1 MSLSLLLR
9 LSFAAQTATAAADI
23 TFGPPVTLGGTGN
36 VGAQQFPSGA
46 LGAAQAEHV
55 LTRGAAA
62 GMPWRTQNVS
72 RGLAPAYPE
81 CATNPSACPGVCDV
95 KTRWTKKT
103 NMCPTAPEYYRWG
116 GAYAPELAT
125 DGDALVDFGR
135 LLPDDEK
142 NRSWTSPNRSRY
154 RYSASD
160 GKLTVATEATTIRFT
175 GLPRSARIPPQ
186 APSMIRLMGAAWLDL
201 GGGKQLQTAM
211 VAFNSTGQACPFS
224 QSIVA
229 FISDD
234 GGKTYEYSGM
244 VADAADMPFS
254 QEGANE
260 HDCQL
265 IPSGRSHEGQGGD
278 LMIGCAI
285 RVDGGDGPINHHY
298 LPYYWTHSSDGRVWS
313 KPVPMNGTGCAR
325 PRLLLLGEML
335 LMSGA
340 CAHDRPKALPCCR
353 DAVLLSLLA
362 HALSLS
368 LSLSLPLP
376 LSLPLSL
383 SLSLPPSLS
392 LVDCPLALPAGR
404 NSCIQ
409 GGECETKASRASS
422 SGVPTWVPAR
432 PSSQGAPRRRSGHV
446 TMSHTC
452 TTAAGVGTNRHGP
465 LGVPTLPRCML
476 SRPLPTRRWCRS
488 RPTAPPED
496 CCYTPWSA
504 SLTCHRAP
512 VVRRAATRSTTLR
525 LRWPSQFDL
534 AAAAE
539 VTTVR

>member
-1 MSLSLLLR
+1 MSLSFLLR
-9 LSFAAQTATAAADI
+9 LSLAAQATATAADI

-36 VGAQQFPSGA
+36 IGAQQFPSGA

-62 GMPWRTQNVS
+62 SMPWRTQNVS
-72 RGLAPAYPE
+72 RGLAPAEPE
-81 CATNPSACPGVCDV
+81 CATYPSACPGVCDV
-95 KTRWTKKT
+95 KTRWTKKPK
-103 NMCPTAPEYYRWG
+103 MCPTAPEYYRWG
-116 GAYAPELAT
+116 GEYAPELAT

-154 RYSASD
+154 KYSASD
-160 GKLTVATEATTIRFT
+160 GKLTVATEPTTVRFT

-265 IPSGRSHEGQGGD
+265 IPSGRNHEGQGQEGGAAAN

-298 LPYYWTHSSDGRVWS
+298 LPYYWTQSSDGRSWS
-313 KPVPMNGTGCAR
+313 KPIPMNGTGCAR
-325 PRLLLLGEML
+325 PRLLLLGETL
-335 LMSGA
+335 LMSGE
-340 CAHDRPKALPCCR
+340 CAREQTATLPCCMHAVS
-353 DAVLLSLLA
+353 AVLACACSVSLLLIVLSVCWSRFPA
-362 HALSLS
+362 CRGANAKRRQARRPAL
-368 LSLSLPLP
+368 
-376 LSLPLSL
+376 
-383 SLSLPPSLS
+383 
-392 LVDCPLALPAGR
+392 
-404 NSCIQ
+404 
-409 GGECETKASRASS
+409 E
-422 SGVPTWVPAR
+422 
-432 PSSQGAPRRRSGHV
+432 
-446 TMSHTC
+446 
-452 TTAAGVGTNRHGP
+452 
-465 LGVPTLPRCML
+465 
-476 SRPLPTRRWCRS
+476 
-488 RPTAPPED
+488 
-496 CCYTPWSA
+496 
-504 SLTCHRAP
+504 
-512 VVRRAATRSTTLR
+512 R
-525 LRWPSQFDL
+525 LRGCRLGLLRRGRRVAAVDTSRCLIPAQPRPQWEPTGMDL
-534 AAAAE
+534 WGCQLFLGA
-539 VTTVR
+539 